1 MIRKGAFILF
11 LVAVSSGVASGQ
23 KVKYKDLMVLL
34 NAKQYD
40 QAEPFLKKY
49 LAENDDNPSAYLFMG
64 IIYQEKSVKND
75 VLKQTD
81 LLINNIDSAIF
92 FYNISFPKI
101 TEKDVKKNDENYLMY
116 TRRDL
121 RTGEFG
127 IKLSDIQ
134 LDIETRIKALK
145 ERKEKFKAL
154 VNYYQQAEAIYKRA
168 NSYYKNL
175 QSKFNTK
182 KDLYLQADDRL
193 ILELDQLA
201 TTFDSSQ
208 VAFKN
213 YKTTSQALGKTGYN
227 QIIDL
232 QEIKDFKKEGPAMSD
247 FMMDDL
253 KLWDY
258 TEWVKKTVRIIRDEV
273 YPLRHELIAFDSEI
287 NKQRERVK
295 KDSITVETKE
305 LINNPVFDELKK
317 WDDNPMPA
325 SLFQMKIAELRY
337 SSDLVAESTLITN
350 EDISKKINMIR
361 HQQVLLKDVDS
372 LANALVKRDWEK
384 DAINYKN
391 FITSTYGTTSVL
403 KNLVKATHEYATR
416 EMVVKKK
423 ELENNMSFL
432 KWVISE
438 SDSIPLFKDV
448 PDESIYKPLV
458 ITETHTAGVKVVNS
472 LLIGYFY
479 TVTPARTADLKV
491 NFPIDTATIIPRNL
505 PLIKGLS
512 IAVTDQTY
520 FILFYS
526 ESKVDGKTP
535 LTLARISRLAGLEWA
550 VVFPVELT
558 PLELKFTTS
567 TGELSIKTT
576 SPGGDSKMVVIDKS
590 GKRIQ

>member
-232 QEIKDFKKEGPAMSD
+232 QEIKDFKKEGSAMSD